1 MRKFGF
7 PILVG
12 ATALALTLLGV
23 QSGWWWLTP
32 LAGLLI
38 GLLMRLAR
46 LALLAAFVVGAL
58 GWGVPLAI
66 LALGAPVGAIAA
78 AVASVIGLPPS
89 GGAIIIVLTFVFGG
103 ILCVVGAW
111 VGIASRGLAA
121 IRRGR
126 QPLRGRGNLA
136 PSDGTTHKS

>member
-1 MRKFGF
+1 MRKYGF
-7 PILVG
+7 LILIGV
-12 ATALALTLLGV
+12 TALALTLLGV

-32 LAGLLI
+32 IAGLLI
-38 GLLMRLAR
+38 GFLMRPAR
-46 LALLAAFVVGAL
+46 LALLVALVVGAI

-89 GGAIIIVLTFVFGG
+89 GGSIIIVLTVVFGG

-111 VGIASRGLAA
+111 VGIAGRGLRLPAKA
-121 IRRGR
+121 ET
-126 QPLRGRGNLA
+126 N
-136 PSDGTTHKS
+136 